1 MTLISTAHR
10 PKIHICCPDQ
20 HAHPDFHNN
29 RADWLGKLILDV
41 KPDVVVNIGDAADL
55 PSLSSYD
62 KGKASFHGRNYG
74 KDIESHL
81 DFQERMWYPMFKSK
95 KKLPYRVVI
104 EGNHEHRIKRLLDYE
119 PHLSGAKFGVSF
131 DDLDFKKYYSDVVEY
146 EGGNP
151 GVISIDG
158 IDYSHYFPSGISG
171 RPLQSIHHA
180 YDLTVK
186 RFNSSTVGHS
196 HLLDYHVRNDSAGR
210 TRSGLVCGVFQDYTS
225 PWAGTVSNFWTSGV
239 VIKRNVENG
248 NYDFEHIGID
258 SLRRTYS

>member
-1 MTLISTAHR
+1 MGKTHLI
-10 PKIHICCPDQ
+10 CPDA
-20 HAHPDFHNN
+20 HAHPDFHNL

-131 DDLDFKKYYSDVVEY
+131 SDLDFKSYYSDVVEY
-146 EGGNP
+146 SGGQP
-151 GVISIDG
+151 GVIQIDG
-158 IDYSHYFPSGISG
+158 IDYSHFFPSGISG

-196 HLLDYHVRNDSAGR
+196 HLLDWYTRRDSSGRVRN
-210 TRSGLVCGVFQDYTS
+210 GLVCGVYQDYIS
-225 PWAGTVSNFWTSGV
+225 PWAGSVCNHWTSGI
-239 VIKRNVENG
+239 VIKRNVEDG
-248 NYDFEHIGID
+248 KYDLQHVSID
-258 SLRRTYS
+258 SLRKEYGRAV